1 MRLRRGTDAVGTEAG
16 FTGAGKRGK
25 PVFCP
30 VPEMRG
36 TDAQAGRIRR
46 GGDFALEQARS
57 HEQMQREKE
66 RSESMKF
73 MEKLCITLSLH
84 NCRYSPYVDE
94 FIKNLVREGK
104 LVSYNR
110 YRAEIKWRGVHYGV
124 WIENYPYADLS
135 DVIQYNDRTIL
146 YRDLRPSRVTQ
157 IAFWE
162 WMNKQGV
169 YPDKDPTNPEDEKVK
184 SLLTTSQNTLEE
196 YK

>member
-1 MRLRRGTDAVGTEAG
+1 ME
-16 FTGAGKRGK
+16 
-25 PVFCP
+25 
-30 VPEMRG
+30 
-36 TDAQAGRIRR
+36 QAGT
-46 GGDFALEQARS
+46 

-73 MEKLCITLSLH
+73 MEKLCIILSLH

-124 WIENYPYADLS
+124 WIENYPYADLT
-135 DVIQYNDRTIL
+135 DVKRYNDNTIL
-146 YRDLRPSRVTQ
+146 YRDFRPSRVTQ

>member
-1 MRLRRGTDAVGTEAG
+1 
-16 FTGAGKRGK
+16 
-25 PVFCP
+25 
-30 VPEMRG
+30 
-36 TDAQAGRIRR
+36 
-46 GGDFALEQARS
+46 
-57 HEQMQREKE
+57 
-66 RSESMKF
+66 MKF

-104 LVSYNR
+104 LVSFNR

-124 WIENYPYADLS
+124 WIENYPYADLTN
-135 DVIQYNDRTIL
+135 VKRYNDNTIL
-146 YRDLRPSRVTQ
+146 YRELRPSRVTQ

-162 WMNKQGV
+162 WMNKQDV

-184 SLLTTSQNTLEE
+184 SLLTTSPNTLEE

>member
-1 MRLRRGTDAVGTEAG
+1 
-16 FTGAGKRGK
+16 
-25 PVFCP
+25 
-30 VPEMRG
+30 
-36 TDAQAGRIRR
+36 
-46 GGDFALEQARS
+46 
-57 HEQMQREKE
+57 
-66 RSESMKF
+66 MKF
-73 MEKLCITLSLH
+73 MEKLCIILSLH

-110 YRAEIKWRGVHYGV
+110 YV
-124 WIENYPYADLS
+124 WIENYPYADLT
-135 DVIQYNDRTIL
+135 DVKRYNDNTIL